1 MASGG
6 LTSELWVDCDSADP
20 LILIF
25 YVLWTFWI
33 NFWFLRFFKKYY
45 LCSLL
50 RFLAILRFAMEVSET
65 LTLLLAQCTCPKYS
79 SFLLCSREQDTHM
92 ATKKKKIRSSY
103 YILKPYLSFMDCF
116 SCFWRLPSFLPHHH
130 QNAWHLTYSKCSI
143 NLWWHKWMNRRVQTI
158 NRDTLTVGEF
168 FIIHLITVQEE
179 PSIKWVLRKNKLY
192 ILFQQQVF

>member
-1 MASGG
+1 MYVHYCVFWQSLG
-6 LTSELWVDCDSADP
+6 LQWRWVKHSPYSWLSVLAPNILLSFSAQESR
-20 LILIF
+20 ILI
-25 YVLWTFWI
+25 W
-33 NFWFLRFFKKYY
+33 
-45 LCSLL
+45 
-50 RFLAILRFAMEVSET
+50 
-65 LTLLLAQCTCPKYS
+65 PP
-79 SFLLCSREQDTHM
+79 
-92 ATKKKKIRSSY
+92 KKKIRSSY

-130 QNAWHLTYSKCSI
+130 QNAWHLIYSKCSI
-143 NLWWHKWMNRRVQTI
+143 NLWWHKWMNGRVQTI